1 MKQSILTQG
10 QPRVTSTMPFIFWFP
25 RMGEPRMPFIF
36 WFPRMGEPR
45 MSFMFWLPHSPDR
58 RAGEEGEGEGKK
70 GAGRAGRAVGGAA
83 PAKRCTMF
91 TIRRGATRSNECGN
105 FIPILSSP
113 SYPRLLM
120 HACFF
125 FLTSRMHRSDGSIN
139 FKEFPT
145 SQTSTTSEKSETSQT
160 SKTLQTSKNSN
171 VPRKVCRGARRNG
184 VQYFNLGQ
192 LQLAQ
197 PELFSPNQNSKG
209 YPSINLIRKR
219 ASEEESFS
227 IRRFLDRVP
236 LLAVKL

>member
-1 MKQSILTQG
+1 MLRAQCPSYFGSPAWGNQECPSCFGYHIRPIEG
-10 QPRVTSTMPFIFWFP
+10 Q
-25 RMGEPRMPFIF
+25 
-36 WFPRMGEPR
+36 
-45 MSFMFWLPHSPDR
+45 
-58 RAGEEGEGEGKK
+58 GKK
-70 GAGRAGRAVGGAA
+70 GKGRERKGLAGLAGLWGAQ
-83 PAKRCTMF
+83 PPRNGVQCLRF
-91 TIRRGATRSNECGN
+91 EGVRREAMNAE
-105 FIPILSSP
+105 ISSP
-113 SYPRLLM
+113 SFHPHPILGCSCM
-120 HACFF
+120 HVFF

-171 VPRKVCRGARRNG
+171 VPRKVCGGARRNG